1 MVGSIAKSVQST
13 LFGGAR
19 IVASFSVRVAIFV
32 VGTVI
37 VRFTFGSFNRYAV
50 TSNVQ
55 PVTVFNWTHAVSTLV
70 DD

>member
-1 MVGSIAKSVQST
+1 MIGSIAKSVQST
-13 LFGGAR
+13 FFGGAR